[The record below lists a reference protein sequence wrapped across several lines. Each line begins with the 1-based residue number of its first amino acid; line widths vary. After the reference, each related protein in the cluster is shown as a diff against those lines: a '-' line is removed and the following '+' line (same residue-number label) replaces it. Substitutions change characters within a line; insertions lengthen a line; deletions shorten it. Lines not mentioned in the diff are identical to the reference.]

1 MNAQGV
7 YLIFQIFKG
16 SFIGEGRLLQST
28 QYQEKNTSFHLIF
41 QLQKYHSLSLEYNKN
56 NVSFKE
62 LNLLFKFR

>member
-28 QYQEKNTSFHLIF
+28 QYQEKTRLFIWFLSYKNTILWASNIPKTMFL
-41 QLQKYHSLSLEYNKN
+41 LKN
-56 NVSFKE
+56 
-62 LNLLFKFR
+62 